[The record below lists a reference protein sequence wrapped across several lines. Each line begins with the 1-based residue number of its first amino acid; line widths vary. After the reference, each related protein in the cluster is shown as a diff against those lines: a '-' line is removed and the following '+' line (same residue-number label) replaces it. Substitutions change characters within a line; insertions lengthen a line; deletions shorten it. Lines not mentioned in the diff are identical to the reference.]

1 VTSPPF
7 DDTDLA
13 PTNDLAATRAYD
25 ELNVSSDGFWEQD
38 TDDRDVIFRQLRQER
53 PISWQRPIET
63 ALAPDP
69 NDPGFWAVVRHAD
82 IVEVSKQNDVFVS
95 RYGVMFDMLPPVF
108 LQMAMSFLAMD
119 NPQHDKV
126 RRLVGSAFTRPQ
138 IRRID
143 DDIASRARRIVATAR
158 QKATA
163 GEPMDFVSDI
173 SRHLPIEMF
182 SDMFGVP
189 EELRPAVA
197 HAADEIVAW
206 ADPVLLAGRDGAQV
220 QVEATTQIHQIAQ
233 RLIAQRRERPADDLL
248 TNLVQAEVDG
258 EKLTD
263 LEISATMVLF
273 AVAATDTTRHTASFA
288 VKALTDFPEQRQ
300 WLWEDFEDRINSA
313 IEEFLR
319 WGSVVLNFRRTAVAE
334 YELNGQKIL
343 PGDKVVMMYPSGNR
357 DAEVFD
363 HPDTFDLARTP
374 NAHVAFG
381 GGGIHFCLGNQLAKS
396 MLRSLFRELHR
407 QMPDFVAGEPT
418 LMKTNFMRG
427 VVSLPFEPNLASQ
440 P

>member
-1 VTSPPF
+1 MTTPSL
-7 DDTDLA
+7 DDTDVA
-13 PTNDLAATRAYD
+13 PTNDVAATRPYD
-25 ELNVSSDGFWEQD
+25 ELNVSSDAFWEQD
-38 TDDRDVIFRQLRQER
+38 TEERDLIFRQLRQER
-53 PISWQRPIET
+53 PVSWQRPIES
-63 ALAPDP
+63 ALHPDP
-69 NDPGFWAVVRHAD
+69 NDQGFWGVVRHAD
-82 IVEVSKQNDVFVS
+82 IVEVSKNTEVFVS
-95 RYGVMFDMLPPVF
+95 GYGVMFDVLPPVF

-126 RRLVGSAFTRPQ
+126 RGLVGKAFTRPQ

-143 DDIASRARRIVATAR
+143 DDIASRARRIVASAR
-158 QKATA
+158 EKATA
-163 GEPMDFVSDI
+163 GEPIDFVEDI

-182 SDMFGVP
+182 GDMFGVP
-189 EELRPAVA
+189 EALRPTAA

-220 QVEATTQIHQIAQ
+220 QVEATTQIHQIAAQ
-233 RLIAQRRERPADDLL
+233 LIAERRERPADDVL
-248 TNLVQAEVDG
+248 TNLVQAEIDG

-263 LEISATMVLF
+263 PEISAVMVLF

-288 VKALTDFPEQRQ
+288 VKALTDFPDQRQ
-300 WLWEDFEDRINSA
+300 WLWEDFEGRIDSA

-334 YELNGQKIL
+334 YELNGQRIL

-363 HPDTFDLARTP
+363 RPDAFDLARQP
-374 NAHVAFG
+374 NPHIAFG
-381 GGGIHFCLGNQLAKS
+381 GGGLHFCLGNQLAKS
-396 MLRSLFRELHR
+396 MLRSLFRELHQ
-407 QMPDFVAGEPT
+407 QMPNFVAGEPT

-427 VVSLPFEPNLASQ
+427 IVSLPFEANLISE

>member
-1 VTSPPF
+1 MTSPPF
-7 DDTDLA
+7 DDTDVA

-25 ELNVSSDGFWEQD
+25 ELNVSSDAFWEQD

-63 ALAPDP
+63 ALAPDS

-143 DDIASRARRIVATAR
+143 DEIASRARRIVATAR
-158 QKATA
+158 QNATA
-163 GEPMDFVSDI
+163 GEPIDFVSDI

-189 EELRPAVA
+189 EELRPTVA
-197 HAADEIVAW
+197 HLADEIVAW
-206 ADPVLLAGRDGAQV
+206 ADPVLLSGRDGAQV

-258 EKLTD
+258 EKLAD

>member
-1 VTSPPF
+1 
-7 DDTDLA
+7 
-13 PTNDLAATRAYD
+13 
-25 ELNVSSDGFWEQD
+25 
-38 TDDRDVIFRQLRQER
+38 
-53 PISWQRPIET
+53 
-63 ALAPDP
+63 
-69 NDPGFWAVVRHAD
+69 
-82 IVEVSKQNDVFVS
+82 
-95 RYGVMFDMLPPVF
+95 MFDMLPPVF

-143 DDIASRARRIVATAR
+143 DEIASRARRIVATAR

-163 GEPMDFVSDI
+163 GEPIDFVSDI

-248 TNLVQAEVDG
+248 TNLVQADVDG

-381 GGGIHFCLGNQLAKS
+381 GGGLHFCLGNQLAKS
-396 MLRSLFRELHR
+396 MLRSLFRELHQ